1 MRSVLWLGLLCAGL
15 GLAAC
20 GGEEPAADT
29 AYDDVRTAIAGGG
42 GLGDYRGQ
50 TVRWTGTVADARRQ
64 FGDDYIEEGVLLVD
78 MDGEAEDGA
87 APDLILTTPAAAVDD
102 LEVGNPVTFVAV
114 IRETQRHPG
123 TGGTLLRMEL
133 KELVTE

>member
-20 GGEEPAADT
+20 GGEVPAADT
-29 AYDDVRTAIAGGG
+29 PYDDVRAAIAGGS
-42 GLGDYRGQ
+42 LGDYRGQ
-50 TVRWTGTVADARRQ
+50 TVRWTGTVAEARRQ

-78 MDGEAEDGA
+78 MDDAAEDDG
-87 APDLILTTPAAAVDD
+87 APDLIMTTPAAAVDD
-102 LEVGNPVTFVAV
+102 LEVGNPVTFIAV

-123 TGGTLLRMEL
+123 SGGTLLRMEL